1 MAIEF
6 DFANVVTTEF
16 GVGINQGEQQAFYL
30 IPVDNDVQTA
40 LREMTV
46 TTRDAMRELADEPAR
61 YEPAEKHEGHEYLH
75 LPIGDDLAERMRV
88 LHQANNL
95 NMNAGALEQ
104 PEDLFC
110 YFTRMTDGQGR
121 RLTGLRRAS
130 QFKGVLKKRLIR
142 FSTDAMKLVED
153 DVFKLDTDFD
163 LLIDRNSVHV
173 LRPKSFE
180 LVSELQTAILNAV
193 PTNVRAIG
201 RQLEFVDFTG
211 IQVYATRHPRA
222 ARYLAS
228 IRDQRIHNI
237 SRRALTAYC
246 RANGVELQRAGR
258 KIAVRDDHVMA
269 FLEILDRRRYE
280 VSLVADSPPE
290 LFRAGSRQKVE

>member
-16 GVGINQGEQQAFYL
+16 GVGINKGEQQAFSL

-40 LREMTV
+40 LREMV
-46 TTRDAMRELADEPAR
+46 ATRDAMRELADEPGR
-61 YEPAEKHEGHEYLH
+61 YEPAEKHEGHEYLQ
-75 LPIGDDLAERMRV
+75 LPIGDDLAERMRA
-88 LHQANNL
+88 LHQANNI
-95 NMNAGALEQ
+95 NMNPRALEE
-104 PEDLFC
+104 PENLFC
-110 YFTRMTDGQGR
+110 YFTRMTDRQQR

-142 FSTDAMKLVED
+142 FSADAMKLVED
-153 DVFKLDTDFD
+153 DVFKLDSDFD
-163 LLIDRNSVHV
+163 LLIDANNVHV

-201 RQLEFVDFTG
+201 RQLEFVDFAG
-211 IQVYATRHPRA
+211 IQAYATRHPRA

-228 IRDQRIHNI
+228 IRDQQIHNI
-237 SRRALTAYC
+237 SRRALTDYC

-258 KIAVRDDHVMA
+258 KITVSDDHVMA

-280 VSLVADSPPE
+280 VNLVADATPE
-290 LFRAGSRQKVE
+290 LFRAGSRQKVD